1 MKHRLIQNP
10 TQLPPGTCPCSW
22 AGTWV
27 GMRPGFH
34 RVTRGRPVVAL
45 ALAMLVAPVLLT
57 HAQAACTRLRIGA
70 DPAYPPLHWY
80 DGHQMQGASIDIA
93 KRVLDEL
100 HIAYEIRYQGPFTRI
115 MKLAERGEIDMVA
128 TLKKTPER
136 EQFLLFPKTAALSN
150 PVAVFQSRE
159 RAFAFQARQD
169 LIGHR
174 GGITRGNR
182 FGADVDDFVK
192 ASLDIEEADT
202 PESNFNKLKVGRID
216 YFLTGYFVGMAYL
229 LKRSDEGS
237 FVVPSTYLA
246 DTPNYLALTL
256 KGACADKLEAI
267 DAKLLQLKKSGV
279 LDEIIK
285 ANLARW
291 RTSSLAREA
300 P

>member
-1 MKHRLIQNP
+1 MAHPQ
-10 TQLPPGTCPCSW
+10 TPPAP
-22 AGTWV
+22 AP
-27 GMRPGFH
+27 RHGFLCL
-34 RVTRGRPVVAL
+34 TRGLLAPAL
-45 ALAMLVAPVLLT
+45 ALAWLAATSLLT
-57 HAQAACTRLRIGA
+57 PAQAACTQVRIGA

-80 DGHQMQGASIDIA
+80 DGHQMQGASVDIA
-93 KRVLDEL
+93 RRVLDEL
-100 HIAYEIRYQGPFTRI
+100 RIPYEVRYLGPFTRI
-115 MKLAERGEIDMVA
+115 MKLAERGELDMVA

-136 EQFLLFPKTAALSN
+136 EQFLLFPKTPALSN
-150 PVAVFQSRE
+150 PVAVFQARD
-159 RAFAFQARQD
+159 RAFSFQSRQD

-182 FGADVDDFVK
+182 FGADVDDFAK

-229 LKRSDEGS
+229 LKRSDEAT
-237 FVVPSTYLA
+237 FVVPSTHLA

-256 KGACADKLEAI
+256 KGACADKLDAI
-267 DAKLLQLKKSGV
+267 DAKLAQLKKSGV

-291 RTSSLAREA
+291 KSSSLAREGA
-300 P
+300 TP

>member
-1 MKHRLIQNP
+1 
-10 TQLPPGTCPCSW
+10 
-22 AGTWV
+22 
-27 GMRPGFH
+27 MRTGFH

-80 DGHQMQGASIDIA
+80 DGHQMQGASVDMA
-93 KRVLDEL
+93 RRVLDEL
-100 HIAYEIRYQGPFTRI
+100 HIPYEVRYQGPFTRI

-159 RAFAFQARQD
+159 RAFAFHARQD
-169 LIGHR
+169 LIGHS

-229 LKRSDEGS
+229 LKRSDEAS

>member
-1 MKHRLIQNP
+1 MAQQH
-10 TQLPPGTCPCSW
+10 TQPVTGPPHSP
-22 AGTWV
+22 
-27 GMRPGFH
+27 PH
-34 RVTRGRPVVAL
+34 LTRGLSVLVL
-45 ALAMLVAPVLLT
+45 ALPWLAVTGLLSPV
-57 HAQAACTRLRIGA
+57 QAACSHVRIGA
-70 DPAYPPLHWY
+70 DPTYPPLHWY
-80 DGHQMQGASIDIA
+80 DGRQMQGASVDIA
-93 KRVLDEL
+93 RRVLDEL
-100 HIAYEIRYQGPFTRI
+100 HISYEVRYLGPFTRI
-115 MKLAERGEIDMVA
+115 MKLAERGELDMVA

-136 EQFLLFPKTAALSN
+136 EQFLLFPKTPALSN

-159 RAFAFQARQD
+159 RAFPFHARQD

-182 FGADVDDFVK
+182 FGADVDDFAK

-229 LKRSDEGS
+229 LKRSDEAN
-237 FVVPSTYLA
+237 FVVPSSYLA
-246 DTPNYLALTL
+246 DTPNYLAVTL
-256 KGACADKLEAI
+256 KGACADKLDAI
-267 DAKLLQLKKSGV
+267 DAKLAQLKKSGV

-291 RTSSLAREA
+291 KASSLAHEGVT

>member
-1 MKHRLIQNP
+1 MKHSETR
-10 TQLPPGTCPCSW
+10 
-22 AGTWV
+22 AGAALWSRIRRFNRA
-27 GMRPGFH
+27 RPLL
-34 RVTRGRPVVAL
+34 AL
-45 ALAMLVAPVLLT
+45 ALALLAVSGLPT
-57 HAQAACTRLRIGA
+57 PAQAACSRMRIGA

-80 DGHQMQGASIDIA
+80 DGHQLQGASIDIA
-93 KRVLDEL
+93 RRVLDEL
-100 HIAYEIRYQGPFTRI
+100 HIAYEIRYLGPFTRI

-136 EQFLLFPKTAALSN
+136 EHFLLFPKTAALSN

-159 RAFAFQARQD
+159 RAFAFHDRQD

-182 FGADVDDFVK
+182 FGADVDDFAK

-202 PESNFNKLKVGRID
+202 PESNFNKLKVGRIE

-237 FVVPSTYLA
+237 FVVPPTYLA

-256 KGACADKLEAI
+256 KGACADRLDAI
-267 DAKLLQLKKSGV
+267 DAKLAQLRKSGV

-285 ANLARW
+285 SNLARW
-291 RTSSLAREA
+291 RSSSLAREGMA

>member
-1 MKHRLIQNP
+1 MEHPQ
-10 TQLPPGTCPCSW
+10 TPPAP
-22 AGTWV
+22 AP
-27 GMRPGFH
+27 RHGFLCL
-34 RVTRGRPVVAL
+34 TRGLLGPAL
-45 ALAMLVAPVLLT
+45 ALAWLAATGLLT
-57 HAQAACTRLRIGA
+57 PAQAACTQVRIGA

-80 DGHQMQGASIDIA
+80 DGHQMQGASVDIA
-93 KRVLDEL
+93 RRVLDEL
-100 HIAYEIRYQGPFTRI
+100 RIPYEVRYLGPFTRI
-115 MKLAERGEIDMVA
+115 MKLAERGELDMVA

-136 EQFLLFPKTAALSN
+136 EQFLLFPKTPALSN
-150 PVAVFQSRE
+150 PVAVFQARY
-159 RAFAFQARQD
+159 RAFSFQSRQD

-182 FGADVDDFVK
+182 FGADVDDFAK

-229 LKRSDEGS
+229 LKRSDEAT
-237 FVVPSTYLA
+237 FVVPSAYLA

-256 KGACADKLEAI
+256 KGACADKLDAI
-267 DAKLLQLKKSGV
+267 DAKLAQLKKSGV

-291 RTSSLAREA
+291 KSSSLAREGA
-300 P
+300 TP

>member
-1 MKHRLIQNP
+1 MNIQH
-10 TQLPPGTCPCSW
+10 TQPPPDRCQGARA
-22 AGTWV
+22 AG
-27 GMRPGFH
+27 GIR
-34 RVTRGRPVVAL
+34 RVRCAVQVVLFGGLGWCGLVSPAL
-45 ALAMLVAPVLLT
+45 AGCT
-57 HAQAACTRLRIGA
+57 HMRIGA

-80 DGHQMQGASIDIA
+80 DGRQMLGASVDIA

-100 HIAYEIRYQGPFTRI
+100 HISYEVRYLGPFTRV
-115 MKLAERGEIDMVA
+115 MKLAERGELDMVA

-136 EQFLLFPKTAALSN
+136 EQFLLFPRTFALSN
-150 PVAVFQSRE
+150 PVAVFQARD
-159 RAFAFQARQD
+159 RAFGFHSRQD
-169 LIGHR
+169 LIGRR

-182 FGADVDDFVK
+182 FGADVDDFVR
-192 ASLDIEEADT
+192 ATLEIEEAET
-202 PESNFNKLKVGRID
+202 PDSNFNKLKVGRID

-229 LKRSDEGS
+229 LKRNDESS
-237 FVVPSTYLA
+237 FVVPPTYLA

-267 DAKLLQLKKSGV
+267 DAKLAQLRKNGV

-291 RTSSLAREA
+291 RSSTLARETST

>member
-1 MKHRLIQNP
+1 MNNSQ
-10 TQLPPGTCPCSW
+10 TQPLRVSRGL
-22 AGTWV
+22 AGARR
-27 GMRPGFH
+27 GAHPL
-34 RVTRGRPVVAL
+34 TRGRPLRAL
-45 ALAMLVAPVLLT
+45 ALASLLAAGLLMP
-57 HAQAACTRLRIGA
+57 AQAACTRMRIGA

-80 DGHQMQGASIDIA
+80 DGHQMLGASVDIA
-93 KRVLDEL
+93 RRVLDEL
-100 HIAYEIRYQGPFTRI
+100 RIPYEIRYQGPFTRI

-136 EQFLLFPKTAALSN
+136 EHFLLFPKAVALSN
-150 PVAVFQSRE
+150 PVAVFQSRD
-159 RAFAFQARQD
+159 RAFAFHARQD
-169 LIGHR
+169 LVGHR

-192 ASLDIEEADT
+192 TSLDIEEADT

-237 FVVPSTYLA
+237 FVASSNYLA

-256 KGACADKLEAI
+256 KGACVDKLEAI
-267 DAKLLQLKKSGV
+267 DAKLSQLRKSGV
-279 LDEIIK
+279 LDEIVK

-291 RTSSLAREA
+291 RSSTLAGEGA
-300 P
+300 LP

>member
-1 MKHRLIQNP
+1 MEHPQ
-10 TQLPPGTCPCSW
+10 TPPAP
-22 AGTWV
+22 AP
-27 GMRPGFH
+27 RHGFLCL
-34 RVTRGRPVVAL
+34 TRGLLGPAL
-45 ALAMLVAPVLLT
+45 ALAWLAATGLLT
-57 HAQAACTRLRIGA
+57 PAQAACTQVRIGA

-80 DGHQMQGASIDIA
+80 DGHQMQGASVDIA
-93 KRVLDEL
+93 RRVLDEL
-100 HIAYEIRYQGPFTRI
+100 RIPYEVRYLGPFTRI
-115 MKLAERGEIDMVA
+115 MKLAERGELDMVA

-136 EQFLLFPKTAALSN
+136 EQFLLFPKTPALSN
-150 PVAVFQSRE
+150 PVAVFQARD
-159 RAFAFQARQD
+159 RAFSFQSRQD

-182 FGADVDDFVK
+182 FGADVDDFAK

-202 PESNFNKLKVGRID
+202 PDSNFNKLKFGRID

-229 LKRSDEGS
+229 LKRGDEAG

-256 KGACADKLEAI
+256 KGACADKLDAI
-267 DAKLLQLKKSGV
+267 DAKLAQLKKSGV

-291 RTSSLAREA
+291 KSSSLAREGA
-300 P
+300 TP

>member
-1 MKHRLIQNP
+1 MEHPQ
-10 TQLPPGTCPCSW
+10 TPPAP
-22 AGTWV
+22 AP
-27 GMRPGFH
+27 RHGFLCL
-34 RVTRGRPVVAL
+34 TRGLLGPAL
-45 ALAMLVAPVLLT
+45 ALAWLAATGLLT
-57 HAQAACTRLRIGA
+57 PAQAACTQVRIGA

-80 DGHQMQGASIDIA
+80 DGHQMQGASVDIA
-93 KRVLDEL
+93 RRVLDEL
-100 HIAYEIRYQGPFTRI
+100 RIPYEVRYLGPFTRI
-115 MKLAERGEIDMVA
+115 MKLAERGELDMVA

-136 EQFLLFPKTAALSN
+136 EQFLLFPKTPALSN
-150 PVAVFQSRE
+150 PVAVFQARD
-159 RAFAFQARQD
+159 RAFSFQSRQD

-182 FGADVDDFVK
+182 FGADVDDFAK

-202 PESNFNKLKVGRID
+202 PDSNFNKLKFGRID

-229 LKRSDEGS
+229 LKRGDEAT

-256 KGACADKLEAI
+256 KGACADKLDAI
-267 DAKLLQLKKSGV
+267 DAKLAQLKKSGV

-291 RTSSLAREA
+291 KSSSLAREGA
-300 P
+300 TP

>member
-1 MKHRLIQNP
+1 MAHPQ
-10 TQLPPGTCPCSW
+10 TPPAPSP
-22 AGTWV
+22 
-27 GMRPGFH
+27 RHGFLCL
-34 RVTRGRPVVAL
+34 TRGLLGPAL
-45 ALAMLVAPVLLT
+45 ALAWLAATGLLT
-57 HAQAACTRLRIGA
+57 PAQAACTQVRIGA

-80 DGHQMQGASIDIA
+80 DGHQMQGASVDIA
-93 KRVLDEL
+93 RRVLDEL
-100 HIAYEIRYQGPFTRI
+100 RIPYEVRYLGPFTRI
-115 MKLAERGEIDMVA
+115 MKLAERGELDMVA

-136 EQFLLFPKTAALSN
+136 EQFLLFPKTPALSN
-150 PVAVFQSRE
+150 PVAVFQARD
-159 RAFAFQARQD
+159 RAFSFQSRQD

-182 FGADVDDFVK
+182 FGADVDDFAK

-229 LKRSDEGS
+229 LKRSDEAT
-237 FVVPSTYLA
+237 FVVPSTHLA

-256 KGACADKLEAI
+256 KGACADKLDAI
-267 DAKLLQLKKSGV
+267 DAKLAQLKKSGV

-291 RTSSLAREA
+291 KSSSLAREGA
-300 P
+300 TP